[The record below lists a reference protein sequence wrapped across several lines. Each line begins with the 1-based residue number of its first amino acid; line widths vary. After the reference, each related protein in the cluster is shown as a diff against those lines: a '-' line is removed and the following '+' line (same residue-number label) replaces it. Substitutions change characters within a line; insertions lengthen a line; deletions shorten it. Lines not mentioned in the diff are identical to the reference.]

1 MNLNLVKIKTKII
14 LRIHNLSQIQSSMR
28 IKNLITMNINQD
40 IRKRKYMKDL
50 RIVWDLK
57 RKNLLILLI
66 LIKDRLIRIMMS
78 VKKIIKMIV
87 KTTRI
92 IINKTIKIIIDKT
105 MKVIKTITIIIVITK
120 IMKRN
125 FKKIKEIIIE
135 ISKIIRYDKTKN

>member
-1 MNLNLVKIKTKII
+1 
-14 LRIHNLSQIQSSMR
+14 
-28 IKNLITMNINQD
+28 
-40 IRKRKYMKDL
+40 MKDL

-105 MKVIKTITIIIVITK
+105 MKVIKTITIIVITK

>member
-1 MNLNLVKIKTKII
+1 
-14 LRIHNLSQIQSSMR
+14 
-28 IKNLITMNINQD
+28 
-40 IRKRKYMKDL
+40 MKEM
-50 RIVWDLK
+50 
-57 RKNLLILLI
+57 
-66 LIKDRLIRIMMS
+66 LIRIMMS

-105 MKVIKTITIIIVITK
+105 MKVIKTITIIVITK

>member
-1 MNLNLVKIKTKII
+1 
-14 LRIHNLSQIQSSMR
+14 
-28 IKNLITMNINQD
+28 
-40 IRKRKYMKDL
+40 MKDL

>member
-1 MNLNLVKIKTKII
+1 MK
-14 LRIHNLSQIQSSMR
+14 
-28 IKNLITMNINQD
+28 D
-40 IRKRKYMKDL
+40 IRID
-50 RIVWDLK
+50 WDLK
-57 RKNLLILLI
+57 RQNLQIQLILM
-66 LIKDRLIRIMMS
+66 KEMLIRIMMS

-105 MKVIKTITIIIVITK
+105 MKVIKTITIIVITK

>member
-1 MNLNLVKIKTKII
+1 
-14 LRIHNLSQIQSSMR
+14 
-28 IKNLITMNINQD
+28 
-40 IRKRKYMKDL
+40 
-50 RIVWDLK
+50 
-57 RKNLLILLI
+57 
-66 LIKDRLIRIMMS
+66 MMS

-135 ISKIIRYDKTKN
+135 ISKTIRYYKTKN